1 MNRRI
6 SLYMCG
12 LLLAFAAQINAAET
26 LKVDTAT
33 SKVDFVGS
41 KDNGKHVGGF
51 KKVEGTAVVNHE
63 TPSNS
68 SLKLAIDT
76 KSIWSDDDKLTAHL
90 SNADFFNVR
99 EFPTITFESTKVTVK
114 DDNVGEIVGKLTMLG
129 KTVETTVPVTVES
142 MDAELHLHAKFK
154 IDRTLWGMKYGVGK
168 IKNEVDLDA
177 HLILK
182 K

>member
-6 SLYMCG
+6 SLYVCG
-12 LLLAFAAQINAAET
+12 FLLAFTSQINAAET
-26 LKVDTAT
+26 LKVDSAA
-33 SKVDFVGS
+33 SKVDFVGK
-41 KDNGKHVGGF
+41 KDDGKHVGGF
-51 KKVEGTAVVNHE
+51 KKVEGTALVDHE
-63 TPSNS
+63 TPSAS

-76 KSIWSDDDKLTAHL
+76 KSLWSDDDKLTAHL

-99 EFPTITFESTKVTVK
+99 EFPTITFESTKVVMK
-114 DDNVGEIVGKLTMLG
+114 DDNKGEIVGKLTMLG
-129 KTVETTVPVTVES
+129 KTVETTVPVTAES
-142 MDAELHLHAKFK
+142 KDAELHLHAKFK
-154 IDRTLWGMKYGVGK
+154 IDRTQWGMKYGVGK